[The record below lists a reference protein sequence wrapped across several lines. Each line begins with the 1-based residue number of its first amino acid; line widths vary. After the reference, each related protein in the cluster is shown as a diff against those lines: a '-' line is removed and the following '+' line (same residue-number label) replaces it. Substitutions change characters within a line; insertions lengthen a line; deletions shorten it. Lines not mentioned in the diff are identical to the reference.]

1 MRVKNLKLVILVFAA
16 IIFGVIAFSENRVGA
31 FQNGPDPGFTGAPGE
46 STCTACHGGG
56 PAGGVLTIEGLP
68 TSYTAG
74 QQITV
79 TVRLNHPGRPRYG
92 FELTALGPG
101 GTSAGTIELIEPTRT
116 QLKQSF
122 FGPQRTYVEHTFT
135 GTAPFNAQGLWTFRW
150 TAPATST
157 GTVTFYAAGNSA
169 NGDSTSSGDAI
180 LTTNAAITAQSTP
193 PPPTFT
199 VVSAGSFLQNVPL
212 SANSVAA
219 GFSNLAFQGFQSAP
233 SVPLPVEMLGVR
245 VLVTDS
251 ANVERASSLFF
262 VSGGPSGQINF
273 LIPDGTANGA
283 ATTKVTL
290 NGQTIAQGTLNI
302 VSVRPALFAANSS
315 GAGYAS
321 AQIFR
326 LKGDGSFGFEDT
338 VRFDQTVQDFVP
350 IPIDL
355 GPDTDQVFLVLYGT
369 AFRNRSSV
377 AACTALLGGLASQ
390 VVDALAHPVFIG
402 VDQANVRISRTLAGR
417 GDVNVEFT
425 VDGQTANT
433 LKVNIK

>member
-1 MRVKNLKLVILVFAA
+1 MRVKNLKLVILAVAA
-16 IIFGVIAFSENRVGA
+16 IIFGVFAFSENRVGA
-31 FQNGPDPGFTGAPGE
+31 FSTGPDPGFTGAPGE

-56 PAGGVLTIEGLP
+56 PVGGVLTIEGLP

-101 GTSAGTIELIEPTRT
+101 GTSVGTIELTEPNRT

-122 FGPQRTYVEHTFT
+122 FGPQRTYIEHTIN
-135 GTAPFNAQGLWTFRW
+135 GIAPFNAQGLWTFRW
-150 TAPATST
+150 TAPAAST

-169 NGDSTSSGDAI
+169 NNDGSTTGDTI
-180 LTTNAAITAQSTP
+180 LTATASIQGQA

-199 VVSAGSFLQNVPL
+199 TVSAASFLQNVPL
-212 SANSVAA
+212 SANSIAA
-219 GFSNLAFQGFQSAP
+219 GFSNLAFQGFQSAQT
-233 SVPLPVEMLGVR
+233 VPLPDELLGVR

-251 ANVERASSLFF
+251 ANVERVSPLFF

-290 NGQTIAQGTLNI
+290 NGQIISQGTLNI
-302 VSVRPALFAANSS
+302 VSVRPSLFAADAS
-315 GAGYAS
+315 GGGYAS

-326 LKGDGSFGFEDT
+326 LRGDGSFGFEDT
-338 VRFDQTVQDFVP
+338 VRFDQASNSFVP

-377 AACTALLGGLASQ
+377 AAASAKLGGLDSQ
-390 VVDALAHPVFIG
+390 VVDALAHPNYIG

>member
-1 MRVKNLKLVILVFAA
+1 MRVKNLKLAILAFAVV
-16 IIFGVIAFSENRVGA
+16 IFGVFAFSENRAGA
-31 FQNGPDPGFTGAPGE
+31 FSTGPDPGFTGAPGE

-68 TSYTAG
+68 ASYTAG

-79 TVRLNHPGRPRYG
+79 TVRLNHPGRARYG

-101 GTSAGTIELIEPTRT
+101 GTSVGTIELTQSDRT

-122 FGPQRTYVEHTFT
+122 FGPQRTYVEHNLN
-135 GTAPFNAQGLWTFRW
+135 GTAPSSGQGLWTFRW
-150 TAPATST
+150 TAPAAST

-169 NGDSTSSGDAI
+169 NGDGTQIGDTI
-180 LTTNAAITAQSTP
+180 LTATASIPGQA

-199 VVSAGSFLQNVPL
+199 AVSAASFLPNTPL
-212 SANSVAA
+212 APNSIAA
-219 GFSNLAFQGFQSAP
+219 GFSNLAFQGFQSAQT
-233 SVPLPVEMLGVR
+233 VPLPEELLGVR

-251 ANVERASSLFF
+251 ANAERPSPLFF

-290 NGQTIAQGTLNI
+290 NGQTIAQGTLNV
-302 VSVRPALFAANSS
+302 VSVRPSLFAANSS

-326 LKGDGSFGFEDT
+326 LKGDGSFGFEET
-338 VRFDQTVQDFVP
+338 VRFDQGSQSFVP

-377 AACTALLGGLASQ
+377 VACTALLGGITSQ
-390 VVDALAHPVFIG
+390 VVDALAHPNYIG

>member
-16 IIFGVIAFSENRVGA
+16 IIFGVFAFSENRVGA
-31 FQNGPDPGFTGAPGE
+31 FSTGPDPGFTGAPGE

-101 GTSAGTIELIEPTRT
+101 GTSVGTIELTEPNRT

-122 FGPQRTYVEHTFT
+122 PSPPQRIYIEHTLN
-135 GTAPFNAQGLWTFRW
+135 GTAPSSGQGLWTFRW

-169 NGDSTSSGDAI
+169 NNDGNTSGDTI
-180 LTTNAAITAQSTP
+180 LTATASIQAQA

-338 VRFDQTVQDFVP
+338 VRFDQTLQDFVP

-377 AACTALLGGLASQ
+377 AACTALLGGVASQ